1 MAISK
6 RKPLPGCIHHSDQ
19 GIQYASTDYVKE
31 LNKNDFKI
39 SMASKGNPYE
49 NAYAE
54 SFIKT
59 LKHEEVNL
67 WDYRTIEDV
76 AERVPF
82 FLQEVYN
89 KKRLHS
95 ALGYQPPDEFELEL
109 LKNKKIVYNKDLA
122 LCQTITI

>member
-1 MAISK
+1 VI
-6 RKPLPGCIHHSDQ
+6 
-19 GIQYASTDYVKE
+19 
-31 LNKNDFKI
+31 
-39 SMASKGNPYE
+39 
-49 NAYAE
+49 
-54 SFIKT
+54 
-59 LKHEEVNL
+59 L

-109 LKNKKIVYNKDLA
+109 LKNKKIVYKQELA